1 MRIAL
6 TGGTGF
12 IGQYIVRHLAEQ
24 GHRCACW
31 VRPGGRREALADLA
45 TSIDWIPGALG
56 EAQGEKALLE
66 DADAVV
72 HGGLYRPQAGF
83 RGTEGDIAAY
93 ATHNIVGSLRLI
105 DAARRAGVPRFV
117 FISSC
122 AVHDVIVEDR
132 PLDERHPNWPQ
143 SHYGAYKS
151 AVESFVHSYGLGH
164 GYAVCALRPCGV
176 YGLHHQ
182 PPQSKWY
189 ALIRQAAAGDF
200 SGVTARGGKEVHAAD
215 VATAVA
221 VLLQADGIAGQC
233 YNCCDSYVCEE
244 QVAAIAARQA
254 GLAYSATRRNP
265 GPRHHID
272 TSKIRSLG
280 MTFGGS
286 ALLEKTIQQIRD
298 YACAVP

>member
-1 MRIAL
+1 
-6 TGGTGF
+6 
-12 IGQYIVRHLAEQ
+12 
-24 GHRCACW
+24 
-31 VRPGGRREALADLA
+31 
-45 TSIDWIPGALG
+45 
-56 EAQGEKALLE
+56 
-66 DADAVV
+66 
-72 HGGLYRPQAGF
+72 
-83 RGTEGDIAAY
+83 
-93 ATHNIVGSLRLI
+93 
-105 DAARRAGVPRFV
+105 
-117 FISSC
+117 
-122 AVHDVIVEDR
+122 
-132 PLDERHPNWPQ
+132 
-143 SHYGAYKS
+143 
-151 AVESFVHSYGLGH
+151 
-164 GYAVCALRPCGV
+164 LRPSGV

-221 VLLQADGIAGQC
+221 VLLQADRIAGQC

-254 GLAYSATRRNP
+254 GLGYNATRRNP

-298 YACAVP
+298 YACAVPRNPSGQPPGHPIWIPRRCEAGSRAIRAAQRRRPPIKRLGAPAGGARADSQQVVPRVQAGVVAVGPHDLEGIVADQRQVLETDALGDRGGVERALAGALVDAASTAAVAPQVLERKLGDMNGGPAQDELAVRNPGGDVQGRRGHR